1 MSPAQDYVIVGGGVA
16 AVRAAEALRE
26 HGARGSVRIV
36 SAEPHLPYVRP
47 PLSKEYLQDQ
57 APRDS
62 VFVHDEAWYRDHDIE
77 LLLGT
82 RAVALRPGSRSVDLS
97 DGRALSYDRVLLATG
112 SSARL
117 TGIPGEDMAGVLR
130 LRTLDDCDRL
140 RETLQS
146 GQRLV
151 IVGGGWIG
159 LEVASAARIAGMD
172 VTLLEQDTQP
182 LRRVLGSELGEL
194 FADLHVQHGVR
205 LLTQVSVR
213 AIVGSSGR
221 VTGVE
226 LDDGTTIRC
235 DAVLVGVGASP
246 NLDVVRDC
254 DLAVNTGI
262 VVDEFLRTSDPAVFA
277 AGDVAEAF
285 HPRYSRHIRVEHIDN
300 AEHQG
305 SVAGQN
311 MLGIRNAYERL
322 PFFYSDQYDVGLE
335 FTGFAPPGGYDRV
348 VIRGT
353 VEDFSFTAFWLAD
366 HRVVAA
372 MNVNTWDVR
381 PRLVAL
387 IGSSLEVDAG
397 RLADPAAD
405 IPEPA
410 TR

>member
-26 HGARGSVRIV
+26 HGAQGSVRII

-57 APRDS
+57 VPRDS

-77 LLLGT
+77 VAVGT
-82 RAVALRPGSRSVDLS
+82 RAVAVHPAARSIDLI
-97 DGRALSYDRVLLATG
+97 DGQALAYDRLLIATG
-112 SSARL
+112 SSARVL
-117 TGIPGEDMAGVLR
+117 GIPGEDLDGVHR

-140 RETLQS
+140 RDVLRT

-159 LEVASAARIAGMD
+159 LEVAAAARIAGMD

-213 AIVGSSGR
+213 AIVGSSGH
-221 VTGVE
+221 VAGVE

-246 NLDVVRDC
+246 NLDVVRDSE
-254 DLAVNTGI
+254 LAVNTGI

-335 FTGFAPPGGYDRV
+335 YTGFAPPGGYDRV
-348 VIRGT
+348 VVRGNT
-353 VEDFSFTAFWLAD
+353 EDFSFIAFWLAD

-381 PRLVAL
+381 PQLLAL
-387 IGSSLEVDAG
+387 IGSGLDVDEG
-397 RLADPAAD
+397 RLADPTAD